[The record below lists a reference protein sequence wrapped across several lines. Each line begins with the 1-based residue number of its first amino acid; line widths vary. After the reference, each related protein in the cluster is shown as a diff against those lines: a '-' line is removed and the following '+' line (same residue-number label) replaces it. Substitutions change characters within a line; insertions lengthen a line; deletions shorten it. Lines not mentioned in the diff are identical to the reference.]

1 MDMKKVLEDFD
12 AAYNKAFNQGDAA
25 GCAAFF
31 TEDVILLAP
40 DKPMARGK
48 RAFEEIYQS
57 RMDKTSGGIH
67 TNKLVEYGVEGDL
80 AYQVGTFAI
89 TGTNPLEQGKFVNI
103 LRRQADGTWKVTVSI
118 FNSDRPS

>member
-12 AAYNKAFNQGDAA
+12 AAYNKAFNRGDAA

-40 DKPMARGK
+40 DQPMTRGK
-48 RAFEEIYQS
+48 RAFEETYRS
-57 RMDKTSGGIH
+57 RMGKASGGTH
-67 TNKLVEYGVEGDL
+67 SNALVEFGVEGDL

-89 TGTNPLEQGKFVNI
+89 TGTKPPEQGKFVNV
-103 LRRQADGTWKVTVSI
+103 LRRQADGAWRVAVSI
-118 FNSDRPS
+118 FNSDKP

>member
-1 MDMKKVLEDFD
+1 MDMKEVLEDFD

-40 DKPMARGK
+40 DQPITRGK

-57 RMDKTSGGIH
+57 RMDKTSGGTH
-67 TNKLVEYGVEGDL
+67 CNKLVEYGVEGDL
-80 AYQVGTFAI
+80 AYQVGTYAI
-89 TGTNPLEQGKFVNI
+89 TATNPAEQGKFVNI

-118 FNSDRPS
+118 FNSDRP